1 MNLYLFDT
9 GTDAKGGGYEAF
21 DPAIIDW
28 YRKTRNA
35 LKAETGHYVP
45 SLVFQHIPMP
55 EYYHVLR
62 RVKKSEKGAIQAFR
76 THKNEFYKLGDTCR
90 PGDMLEEPPSIPDIN
105 NGEFN
110 ALHEKG
116 DILGVFV
123 GHDHK
128 NSFVGRYK
136 DMDLGFTQSAG
147 FNVYGNRT
155 KRGVRCFVLHEDD
168 PTHYDTYTRTYEEL
182 VGTKVHRPVFDYL
195 SSKAPA
201 TMDAAIP
208 MIVKTV
214 VGLAVIVALIILL
227 AKLL

>member
-1 MNLYLFDT
+1 M
-9 GTDAKGGGYEAF
+9 
-21 DPAIIDW
+21 
-28 YRKTRNA
+28 
-35 LKAETGHYVP
+35 
-45 SLVFQHIPMP
+45 
-55 EYYHVLR
+55 
-62 RVKKSEKGAIQAFR
+62 
-76 THKNEFYKLGDTCR
+76 
-90 PGDMLEEPPSIPDIN
+90 
-105 NGEFN
+105 
-110 ALHEKG
+110 
-116 DILGVFV
+116 FV

-208 MIVKTV
+208 MNVKTV